1 MNEATFVQLFHHGF
15 EALGADAADNHRG
28 FEGGWTMPPLEP
40 CASSLATDHVVS
52 ALADPRRLRARQP
65 RPNGR
70 TPDSLL
76 GHAGRDR

>member
-1 MNEATFVQLFHHGF
+1 VELFHHGF
-15 EALGADAADNHRG
+15 EALGADAADTTAASRVDG
-28 FEGGWTMPPLEP
+28 RCGSWKP
-40 CASSLATDHVVS
+40 CASSLATDHVVA